1 MTVIIHVQSIN
12 DEEEITLFD
21 SCFIYWGYKHP
32 ILLLWLFICIIL
44 FMAIIISENN

>member
-12 DEEEITLFD
+12 GEEEITFCD
-21 SCFIYWGYKHP
+21 RCFIFWGYKHP